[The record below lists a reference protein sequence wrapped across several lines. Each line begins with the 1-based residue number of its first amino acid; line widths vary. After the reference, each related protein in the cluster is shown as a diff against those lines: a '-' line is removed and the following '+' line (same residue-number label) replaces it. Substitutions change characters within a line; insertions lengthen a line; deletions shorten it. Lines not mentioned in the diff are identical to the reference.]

1 MDNIDALF
9 ATASQMALYNR
20 SFSIATI
27 VATSGRTP
35 RKDGRMLILPDGST
49 CGTVGGGNAER
60 DVIACAQDA
69 MAEGRSRRV
78 QIKVRDCGMLD
89 VYIDVPLRGR
99 KAVIF
104 GTGHI
109 AKALSEVLYKIG
121 FQITFVDPLASDH
134 GFECP
139 IGMTLSSSL
148 QGVELDSKT
157 AVIISNPEDR
167 DKVIDTLLASESP
180 YIGVL
185 SSKSR
190 PTISNSRIF
199 QPVGLDIGAE
209 TPEEIA
215 ISIAAQI
222 LGVMNGKR

>member
-1 MDNIDALF
+1 
-9 ATASQMALYNR
+9 
-20 SFSIATI
+20 
-27 VATSGRTP
+27 
-35 RKDGRMLILPDGST
+35 
-49 CGTVGGGNAER
+49 
-60 DVIACAQDA
+60 
-69 MAEGRSRRV
+69 
-78 QIKVRDCGMLD
+78 
-89 VYIDVPLRGR
+89 
-99 KAVIF
+99 
-104 GTGHI
+104 
-109 AKALSEVLYKIG
+109 
-121 FQITFVDPLASDH
+121 
-134 GFECP
+134 
-139 IGMTLSSSL
+139 MTLAPSL

-222 LGVMNGKR
+222 LSVMNGKS

>member
-1 MDNIDALF
+1 MDNIDVLF
-9 ATASQMALYNR
+9 ETASRMASFNK

-27 VATSGRTP
+27 VATGGRTP
-35 RKDGRMLILPDGST
+35 RKEGRMLILPDGST
-49 CGTVGGGNAER
+49 CGTVGGGTAER
-60 DVIACAQDA
+60 DVIACAMDA

-109 AKALSEVLYKIG
+109 AKALSEVLFKIG
-121 FQITFVDPLASDH
+121 FQINFVDSLAAEH

-139 IGMTLSSSL
+139 VGMSLSPSL
-148 QGVELDSKT
+148 KGVALDSKT

-167 DKVIDTLLASESP
+167 DKVIEALLASPCP

-190 PTISNSRIF
+190 PAIANSRIF
-199 QPVGLDIGAE
+199 QPIGLDIGAE

-222 LGVMNGKR
+222 LGIMNGKT